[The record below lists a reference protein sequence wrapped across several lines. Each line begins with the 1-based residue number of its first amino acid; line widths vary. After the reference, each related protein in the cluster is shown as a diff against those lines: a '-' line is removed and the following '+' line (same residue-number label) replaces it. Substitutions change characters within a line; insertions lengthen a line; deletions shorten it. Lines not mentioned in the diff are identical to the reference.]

1 MKTLGSYVIRV
12 IASITCLLAAMRTNC
27 NLNKHRLFQ
36 FLFNSLQIGGR
47 YFLMTENKF
56 DFHYSKLF
64 LLRSQEL

>member
-47 YFLMTENKF
+47 YLMTEN
-56 DFHYSKLF
+56 
-64 LLRSQEL
+64 

>member
-1 MKTLGSYVIRV
+1 MKILGNYVIRV

-47 YFLMTENKF
+47 YLMTEN
-56 DFHYSKLF
+56 
-64 LLRSQEL
+64 